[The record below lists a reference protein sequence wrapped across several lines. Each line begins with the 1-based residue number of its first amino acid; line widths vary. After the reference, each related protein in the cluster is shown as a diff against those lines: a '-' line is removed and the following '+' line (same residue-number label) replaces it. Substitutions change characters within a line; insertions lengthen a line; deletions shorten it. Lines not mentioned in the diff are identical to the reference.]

1 MVDLTSNELP
11 PGVPV
16 NIDFDWRDLLAS
28 MDPPVVRGLMEGSEL
43 RAFSFKLLQ
52 GTLDHNWRKH
62 DSGERHVFEM
72 TLANGTTVHLH
83 FHKNGRF
90 DAPTV
95 YRNGADTPVAP
106 DVPAGA
112 NRPDHEVGGQIS
124 RLHAAMAAESL
135 LSEAHALNVGAVRV
149 TDGVGIDWRR
159 WMDNV
164 MQGHE
169 LRGPGVTEAYAVR
182 RAVDHEPEFM
192 FVRSDGSTVAIS
204 PSSQMYDP
212 RYRRHGL
219 AHISQHDNVVHGL
232 LQSAPVA
239 VQAWQRVRGLPPRQ
253 P

>member
-1 MVDLTSNELP
+1 
-11 PGVPV
+11 
-16 NIDFDWRDLLAS
+16 
-28 MDPPVVRGLMEGSEL
+28 MEESEL
-43 RAFSFKLLQ
+43 RAFSFRRLQ
-52 GTLDHNWRKH
+52 GTLGHNWRKR
-62 DSGERHVFEM
+62 DTGERHVFAM

-106 DVPAGA
+106 HVPAGN

-164 MQGHE
+164 VQGHE
-169 LRGPGVTEAYAVR
+169 LRGPGVTEAYVVR

-212 RYRRHGL
+212 RYRRNGI
-219 AHISQHDNVVHGL
+219 AYISQHDNVVHGL

-239 VQAWQRVRGLPPRQ
+239 FQAWQRVRGLPPRQ